1 MPPCPLALPLRVQ
14 KRMSRKVA
22 GRRAHWVP
30 PRAKVFELAGCSS
43 PFPDPRE
50 LGAAGRA
57 TAGSLLF
64 PPLGQPT
71 LISRVEWDS
80 LGRYRMSSPAFAP
93 AAEKQVQ
100 MQCTQVSEQLPERQN
115 QTVSKA
121 VGGRAGTP
129 GRGRRGGGPR
139 AGEGRGEGVKG
150 TLSVGDA
157 RSSPW
162 GASKVGDA
170 RAGRVPGV
178 GIGARGQ
185 RVKRPLPVGE
195 TLGSLNPWVGW
206 GARKVRPLGRV
217 GSPEW
222 RSRLGEGGG
231 GRGPHPVGSAGRSAT
246 LGGLGEEGCLDWSWG
261 CFGPPAGRSRLRAGW
276 GAGKGEARRGGAGGS
291 SLPAARE
298 RAPSQPSHAVRE
310 RRVVASAQTVPRR
323 RGGFQRAPPPSN
335 HSAAPARGMHLCGA
349 GPRSG

>member
-1 MPPCPLALPLRVQ
+1 MGL
-14 KRMSRKVA
+14 
-22 GRRAHWVP
+22 
-30 PRAKVFELAGCSS
+30 
-43 PFPDPRE
+43 
-50 LGAAGRA
+50 
-57 TAGSLLF
+57 
-64 PPLGQPT
+64 
-71 LISRVEWDS
+71 
-80 LGRYRMSSPAFAP
+80 
-93 AAEKQVQ
+93 
-100 MQCTQVSEQLPERQN
+100 
-115 QTVSKA
+115 
-121 VGGRAGTP
+121 
-129 GRGRRGGGPR
+129 GRGRGGGRGSR
-139 AGEGRGEGVKG
+139 APFRWA
-150 TLSVGDA
+150 TLAPG
-157 RSSPW
+157 
-162 GASKVGDA
+162 
-170 RAGRVPGV
+170 PGV
-178 GIGARGQ
+178 RRKWGMLGRARCPAWESARGQ

-195 TLGSLNPWVGW
+195 TLGSLDPWVGW

>member
-1 MPPCPLALPLRVQ
+1 MRGAAAPSPTPESWGQQAGRPLARCSFPLWVSPLLFQEWSGTPWGVIGCHRRHLLPLQ
-14 KRMSRKVA
+14 KNKSKCNALRFLNSCRS
-22 GRRAHWVP
+22 
-30 PRAKVFELAGCSS
+30 AKTRQSAKLWEG
-43 PFPDPRE
+43 E
-50 LGAAGRA
+50 LGLRG
-57 TAGSLLF
+57 
-64 PPLGQPT
+64 
-71 LISRVEWDS
+71 E
-80 LGRYRMSSPAFAP
+80 
-93 AAEKQVQ
+93 
-100 MQCTQVSEQLPERQN
+100 
-115 QTVSKA
+115 
-121 VGGRAGTP
+121 GGG
-129 GRGRRGGGPR
+129 GGGGPR

>member
-129 GRGRRGGGPR
+129 GRGRRG
-139 AGEGRGEGVKG
+139 
-150 TLSVGDA
+150 
-157 RSSPW
+157 W
-162 GASKVGDA
+162 GWA
-170 RAGRVPGV
+170 
-178 GIGARGQ
+178 
-185 RVKRPLPVGE
+185 
-195 TLGSLNPWVGW
+195 
-206 GARKVRPLGRV
+206 
-217 GSPEW
+217 
-222 RSRLGEGGG
+222 
-231 GRGPHPVGSAGRSAT
+231 
-246 LGGLGEEGCLDWSWG
+246 
-261 CFGPPAGRSRLRAGW
+261 
-276 GAGKGEARRGGAGGS
+276 
-291 SLPAARE
+291 
-298 RAPSQPSHAVRE
+298 
-310 RRVVASAQTVPRR
+310 
-323 RGGFQRAPPPSN
+323 
-335 HSAAPARGMHLCGA
+335 
-349 GPRSG
+349 

>member
-1 MPPCPLALPLRVQ
+1 MEAPGRPTASELGPGQVPSGDERCAFAVWTALPRAETHTCLRGWRVGRMPPCPLALPLRVQ

-129 GRGRRGGGPR
+129 GRGRRG
-139 AGEGRGEGVKG
+139 
-150 TLSVGDA
+150 
-157 RSSPW
+157 W
-162 GASKVGDA
+162 GWA
-170 RAGRVPGV
+170 
-178 GIGARGQ
+178 
-185 RVKRPLPVGE
+185 
-195 TLGSLNPWVGW
+195 
-206 GARKVRPLGRV
+206 
-217 GSPEW
+217 
-222 RSRLGEGGG
+222 
-231 GRGPHPVGSAGRSAT
+231 
-246 LGGLGEEGCLDWSWG
+246 
-261 CFGPPAGRSRLRAGW
+261 
-276 GAGKGEARRGGAGGS
+276 
-291 SLPAARE
+291 
-298 RAPSQPSHAVRE
+298 
-310 RRVVASAQTVPRR
+310 
-323 RGGFQRAPPPSN
+323 
-335 HSAAPARGMHLCGA
+335 
-349 GPRSG
+349 